1 MNVEYEEFE
10 NIEDIFMY
18 LSSVAPPMKNVM
30 PINSYKG
37 YVCSFIPLSPIGGDT
52 YLMLYTKGELENG
65 IHEFDVPSKTIKKVE
80 SVERADK
87 HYFIS
92 MTPKR
97 NTIADKAIEQI

>member
-1 MNVEYEEFE
+1 MNVEFEEFE
-10 NIEDIFMY
+10 NIEDMLMY

-37 YVCSFIPLSPIGGDT
+37 YVCSFIPLSPMGGET

-65 IHEFDVPSKTIKKVE
+65 IHEFDVPSKSIKKVE

>member
-10 NIEDIFMY
+10 SIEDIFMY

-37 YVCSFIPLSPIGGDT
+37 YVCSFIPLSPMGGDT

>member
-10 NIEDIFMY
+10 SIEDLLMY
-18 LSSVAPPMKNVM
+18 LSSVSSPMKNVM

-37 YVCSFIPLSPIGGDT
+37 YICSFIPLSPIGGDT
-52 YLMLYTKGELENG
+52 YLMIYTKGEQENG
-65 IHEFDVPSKTIKKVE
+65 IYEFDVTSRSIKKVE

>member
-1 MNVEYEEFE
+1 MNVEFEEFE
-10 NIEDIFMY
+10 NIEDMLMY

>member
-65 IHEFDVPSKTIKKVE
+65 IHEFDVPSKTLKKVE

>member
-1 MNVEYEEFE
+1 
-10 NIEDIFMY
+10 
-18 LSSVAPPMKNVM
+18 
-30 PINSYKG
+30 
-37 YVCSFIPLSPIGGDT
+37 GGDT

-65 IHEFDVPSKTIKKVE
+65 IHEFDVPSKTLKKVE

>member
-10 NIEDIFMY
+10 SIEDIFMY

-65 IHEFDVPSKTIKKVE
+65 IHEFDVPSKTLKKVE

>member
-1 MNVEYEEFE
+1 MNVEFEEFE
-10 NIEDIFMY
+10 NIEDMLMY

-37 YVCSFIPLSPIGGDT
+37 YVCSFIPLSPMGGDT

-65 IHEFDVPSKTIKKVE
+65 IHEFDVSSKSIKKVE

>member
-1 MNVEYEEFE
+1 MNVEFEEFE
-10 NIEDIFMY
+10 SIEDIFMY

-65 IHEFDVPSKTIKKVE
+65 IHEFDVPSKTLKKVE

>member
-10 NIEDIFMY
+10 SIEDIFMY

-37 YVCSFIPLSPIGGDT
+37 YVCSFIPLSPMGGDT

-65 IHEFDVPSKTIKKVE
+65 IHEFDVSSKSIKKVE